1 MADKLGI
8 QRIYG
13 APVKERSEMQ
23 CWGIYFLSNLQ
34 MLELGEG

>member
-1 MADKLGI
+1 V
-8 QRIYG
+8 Q
-13 APVKERSEMQ
+13 ERSEMR